1 MKESILLGL
10 FRDISAIPHA
20 SFNEKALSDWVKAFG
35 EKLGLETKQD
45 VFNNVLIRKPA
56 TKGYEK
62 APVVMLQA
70 HLDMVAEKNND
81 SDHNFDTDPLDLR
94 IKDGVLFANKTTL
107 GADDGV
113 GIVYMLALLQD
124 NTLEHPELECV
135 FTVEEEVG
143 LLGATNFDTSDL
155 KAALCVGLDSSGEKY
170 VTVSSCGGVR
180 GSISRDIRYVNKD
193 TETVLIKIRGLH
205 GGHSGGD
212 IHLEKGNAIKIA
224 GILLKR
230 SQEKF
235 KINLANV
242 QGGLKINAIPREI
255 DVEVAVEDVYAYIE
269 FLELLEKEFL
279 AQFEISDAGL
289 TFEHSISKTTS
300 VLSDEDTNDIIDL
313 MFMLPYGVI
322 QKSMAI
328 KDLVITSANIGTAN
342 TYDDH
347 VEINVSL
354 RATQTFVLE
363 TVMEQVNWIAHTK
376 GFNTAFSA
384 QYPGWNYEPNSEFR
398 RKLFEVYEDLRGEPM
413 IEEATHGGLEL
424 GIWKGKMPHLDII
437 GLGPI
442 MYDIHTPNERL
453 DLESFERTYEVLVE
467 LLKRANEI

>member
-1 MKESILLGL
+1 MKDTILLGL

-20 SFNEKALSDWVKAFG
+20 SFNEKALSDWVRAFG
-35 EKLGLETKQD
+35 ENLGLETRQD
-45 VFNNVLIRKPA
+45 AFNNVLIRKPA
-56 TKGYEK
+56 TKGYEDAK
-62 APVVMLQA
+62 VVMLQA
-70 HLDMVAEKNND
+70 HLDMVAEKNAD

-94 IKDGVLFANKTTL
+94 VENGYLYANKTTL

-113 GIVYMLALLQD
+113 GVVYMLAILQD
-124 NTLEHPELECV
+124 QSLQHPELECV

-155 KAALCVGLDSSGEKY
+155 KADLCIGLDSSGENS

-180 GSISRDIRYVNKD
+180 GAITRDIRYINKD
-193 TETVLIKIRGLH
+193 TKTVQIRIRGLH

-235 KINLANV
+235 KINLTNV

-255 DVEVAVEDVYAYIE
+255 DVEVAVDDVHAYIE
-269 FLELLEKEFL
+269 YLEVLEKEFL
-279 AQFEISDAGL
+279 NQYEISDAGL
-289 TFEHSISKTTS
+289 SFEYSVSGATT
-300 VLSDEDTNDIIDL
+300 VLSDEDTNDLIDM

-322 QKSMAI
+322 HKSMAI
-328 KDLVITSANIGTAN
+328 KDLVITSANIGTIN
-342 TYDDH
+342 VYEDH

-363 TVMEQVNWIAHTK
+363 TVMEQVKWIAHSK
-376 GFNTAFSA
+376 GFSTEFSA
-384 QYPGWNYEPNSEFR
+384 QYPGWNYEPKSPFR
-398 RKLFEVYEDLRGEPM
+398 TKLFEVYNDLRGEEM
-413 IEEATHGGLEL
+413 VEEATHGGLEL
-424 GIWKGKMPHLDII
+424 GIWKGNMPNLDII

-442 MYDIHTPNERL
+442 MFDIHTPNERL
-453 DLESFERTYEVLVE
+453 DLASFERTYEVLVE
-467 LLKRANEI
+467 LLKRTIEI